1 MALQK
6 LNLRHQELVEV
17 RDKKIKELQRK
28 LEGLTSF
35 KEEFVKEERRKVVE
49 EIDHLREEIAELKQ
63 ARCESFL
70 YISSLF
76 LRSEEMIAESARKA
90 EMEEHRRRL
99 RETEEI
105 LARREEEVGRKNKT

>member
-1 MALQK
+1 M
-6 LNLRHQELVEV
+6 
-17 RDKKIKELQRK
+17 
-28 LEGLTSF
+28 
-35 KEEFVKEERRKVVE
+35 KVFC
-49 EIDHLREEIAELKQ
+49 I
-63 ARCESFL
+63 FL
-70 YISSLF
+70 LFF

>member
-1 MALQK
+1 MQK

-49 EIDHLREEIAELKQ
+49 EIEHLREEITNLKRTRSQ
-63 ARCESFL
+63 SFCVTRAPLL
-70 YISSLF
+70 YFI
-76 LRSEEMIAESARKA
+76 RS
-90 EMEEHRRRL
+90 
-99 RETEEI
+99 
-105 LARREEEVGRKNKT
+105 